1 MTLDPISLTPVP
13 PVEPPGTPEEYPAP
27 ESPPSPEATAAE
39 VPHLGHAILF
49 FVLCIPMLIVGELL
63 SLFLAVKFHLF
74 GDKNYR
80 AMFDVMSTDARLAI
94 PTQALVYALIG
105 LIAIPVFTVLWQR
118 PFAEG
123 IHWNAQVVR
132 GRFLWLVGLGLG
144 IGFGIIFLQY
154 YLPMPQNPPI
164 LEDMMRS
171 PLGAWMMFAFGVTFA
186 PLIEELAFRGF
197 LLPGLIHAFRWLMS
211 HEILSAEAFSWM
223 AVPISALLTTVPFA
237 LLHAEQVSHAWGPL
251 LLIGLVS
258 IALCVVRLRMNSLAA
273 STIVHSAY
281 NLTLFFGLL
290 VQTGGFRHLDR
301 LNG

>member
-13 PVEPPGTPEEYPAP
+13 PTDSPETPEEFF
-27 ESPPSPEATAAE
+27 PSEPSSHEADVAD

-49 FVLCIPMLIVGELL
+49 FVMCIPILIVGELL
-63 SLFLAVKFHLF
+63 SLYVAVKLHLF
-74 GDKNYR
+74 GSKNFK
-80 AMFDVMSTDARLAI
+80 AMFDVMSSDARLAI
-94 PTQALVYALIG
+94 PTQAFIYTLIG
-105 LIAIPVFTVLWQR
+105 LIAIPVFSVLWRR
-118 PFAEG
+118 PFSEG
-123 IHWNAQVVR
+123 IHWNASVVR
-132 GRFLWLVGLGLG
+132 RRFLWLVGLGLG

-171 PLGAWMMFAFGVTFA
+171 PLGAWLMFVFGVTFA

-211 HEILSAEAFSWM
+211 HEILSTEAFSWM
-223 AVPISALLTTVPFA
+223 TVPVSALIATVPFA
-237 LLHAEQVSHAWGPL
+237 LLHAAQVSHAWGPL
-251 LLIGLVS
+251 LLISLVS
-258 IALCVVRLRMNSLAA
+258 IALCVVRLRWNSLAA
-273 STIVHSAY
+273 SAIVHSAY
-281 NLTLFFGLL
+281 NFTLFFGML